1 MFEQESGLG
10 SAGRGDR
17 LALLRLYEEMGDQEK
32 QKLLRFAIVLARRDG
47 AETHSMS

>member
-1 MFEQESGLG
+1 MFNQERGPG
-10 SAGRGDR
+10 SAGRGDQ

-47 AETHSMS
+47 SEMRG